1 MDKVI
6 NEGERILIFPGDGVQ
21 RPVVLDEAELPI
33 FLLDE
38 EDQGSERGL
47 GLSDASSGQ
56 CFL

>member
-1 MDKVI
+1 MDKVVD
-6 NEGERILIFPGDGVQ
+6 EGEWIPILPGDHIQ
-21 RPVVLDEAELPI
+21 SLVVLDEVKLSI

-56 CFL
+56 RFL